1 MENKEITI
9 ISKITNMMY
18 KLFCCSFFLLS
29 FACNN
34 NPKKESTN
42 NVQKVNKET
51 IIENATF
58 IKNIPLPDG
67 YTRIE
72 NGEDSFASYLQ
83 NVVLK
88 EDKTVYK
95 FDGTPKYN
103 QDAQYAVL
111 DISVDKK
118 DLQQCADAVMRLRA
132 EYLYTQERF
141 AEIIFTD
148 NENIKYKF
156 EAPYT
161 RDNFAK
167 YLNKVFGMCGS
178 ASLAKQ
184 LKPASSMSNI
194 AAGNVIIRGGFP
206 GHAVIVMDVAQN
218 AAGEKI
224 YLLAQSYMPAQ
235 DIHVLKNPM
244 DENLSPWYAATE
256 NEIIYTPEYT
266 FKKSELMAW

>member
-1 MENKEITI
+1 VENKDITI
-9 ISKITNMMY
+9 ISKITSMIY
-18 KLFCCSFFLLS
+18 KFIYCSIFFAA

-34 NPKKESTN
+34 NANSETAKNAIVPQ
-42 NVQKVNKET
+42 NVQT
-51 IIENATF
+51 ENATF

-67 YTRIE
+67 YSSIE
-72 NGEDSFASYLQ
+72 NGDDSFATWLQ
-83 NVVLK
+83 NVGLK
-88 EDKTVYK
+88 KDNTVYK

-111 DISVDKK
+111 DISIGTR

-132 EYLYTQERF
+132 EYLFAQGRF
-141 AEIIFTD
+141 DEITFTD
-148 NENIKYKF
+148 NENIDYKF
-156 EAPYT
+156 KAPFT
-161 RDNFAK
+161 KENFAK
-167 YLNKVFGMCGS
+167 YLNTVFGMCGS

-184 LKPASSMSNI
+184 LKPASSMNEI

-218 AAGEKI
+218 AAGKKI

-244 DENLSPWYAATE
+244 DENLSPWYE
-256 NEIIYTPEYT
+256 VNDNDIIQTPEYT
-266 FKKSELMAW
+266 FRKTELMVW

>member
-1 MENKEITI
+1 MENNEITV

-18 KLFCCSFFLLS
+18 KLFFCSFFLLS

-34 NPKKESTN
+34 NTKKQTTTTN
-42 NVQKVNKET
+42 AKNEIVKVED
-51 IIENATF
+51 ATA
-58 IKNIPLPDG
+58 IRNIPLPDG
-67 YTRIE
+67 FTRIE
-72 NGEDSFASYLQ
+72 NGDESFATWLQ
-83 NVVLK
+83 QVGLK
-88 EDKTVYK
+88 KDKTVYK

-132 EYLYTQERF
+132 EYLFAQSRF
-141 AEIIFTD
+141 AEITFTD
-148 NENIKYKF
+148 NENIEYKF
-156 EAPYT
+156 AAPYT

-167 YLNKVFGMCGS
+167 YLNRVFGMCGS

-184 LKPASSMSNI
+184 LKPAKSMQDI

-218 AAGEKI
+218 AAGQKI

-244 DENLSPWYAATE
+244 DENLSPWYEANE

-266 FKKSELMAW
+266 FKKSELKQW